1 MKATSWDEIKH
12 HVLDA
17 PSVEAIRA
25 ASRKFK
31 HRTALG
37 SDAFHPRW
45 FAMLSDEAL
54 EFLGQLMV
62 YMERVGNQPRQ
73 LTTII
78 VFRAKKEG
86 GADTYPGK

>member
-1 MKATSWDEIKH
+1 MAATSWGEIKH

-17 PSVEAIRA
+17 PTAGAIRT
-25 ASRKFK
+25 ASMRFK

-54 EFLGQLMV
+54 TFLGQLMV
-62 YMERVGNQPRQ
+62 YMER
-73 LTTII
+73 
-78 VFRAKKEG
+78 
-86 GADTYPGK
+86 